1 MKSYQQYLL
10 TEGKIDATKFEGD
23 LLAAMGASDP
33 GSTNAKWPAHE
44 NSKVPAVVLAR
55 GIVEKMRAD
64 GVNVGGPGRTSGKSS
79 KSDLTDLYINMGA
92 KSGEP
97 KTDVQFGGMNLSVK
111 QAGGAQIMAAQG
123 PEAAAIIQA
132 SVKHIPGVTAEA
144 AKLATAAGE
153 MVKHVLASP
162 GFYDFRGGAVRP
174 LELRARKKHGV
185 DKVSELPDEERKKIN
200 DMSKKVGAADKSL
213 SRMLGIGSEPAS
225 KKDVEQF
232 AGFAVKLGIAKKV
245 AEGIP
250 AFLAAESTKR
260 GIFTEAAT
268 GKYKFKPKESIAD
281 HMFAWGTDLEN
292 PAYGLETADHFI
304 NQVLSG
310 GIKYQYNVR
319 DRGGVGSEKGYG
331 MIDAG
336 ATDKMIND
344 KGRGGSIRFSIG
356 KIALKGWQK
365 LIEDESCMVDLDDG
379 ERKFITE
386 MVEELG
392 EIHRTYLTEN
402 MEAFE
407 MLLIQEGFF
416 DKLVDLKNAAK
427 TKISDYAKRVRDAV
441 TFVIDKLKEWI
452 QFIGEWIMKLAKN
465 PGVFMTVFNMD
476 PEIKFSYNF
485 ISV

>member
-23 LLAAMGASDP
+23 LLAAMGASSP
-33 GSTNAKWPAHE
+33 GSTNAKWPAHK

-55 GIVEKMRAD
+55 GIVERMRAD
-64 GVNVGGPGRTSGKSS
+64 GVSLGKPGRTSGGSS

-132 SVKHIPGVTAEA
+132 SVKHIPGVTREA
-144 AKLATAAGE
+144 AKLASAAGE

-174 LELRARKKHGV
+174 LELKARKKYGV
-185 DKVSELPDEERKKIN
+185 DKVSELPDEERKKIQA
-200 DMSKKVGAADKSL
+200 MSKKVGAADQSL

-225 KKDVEQF
+225 KKDVKQF

-292 PAYGLETADHFI
+292 PAYNLETADQFI
-304 NQVLSG
+304 NQVISG

-319 DRGGVGSEKGYG
+319 DRGGVGSEKGFK

-336 ATDKMIND
+336 ATDDMINAA
-344 KGRGGSIRFSIG
+344 GRGGSIRFSIG
-356 KIALKGWQK
+356 KIALSGNHMN
-365 LIEDESCMVDLDDG
+365 ESCMVDLDDG

-392 EIHRTYLTEN
+392 EVHRTYLTEN
-402 MEAFE
+402 MEAVE
-407 MLLIQEGFF
+407 MFLIQEGFF

-427 TKISDYAKRVRDAV
+427 TKISDYANKVRDAV

-476 PEIKFSYNF
+476 PEIKFGYKW
-485 ISV
+485 IAA

>member
-1 MKSYQQYLL
+1 
-10 TEGKIDATKFEGD
+10 
-23 LLAAMGASDP
+23 
-33 GSTNAKWPAHE
+33 
-44 NSKVPAVVLAR
+44 
-55 GIVEKMRAD
+55 IVEKMRAD
-64 GVNVGGPGRTSGKSS
+64 GVNVGSSGRTSGGSS

-132 SVKHIPGVTAEA
+132 SVKHIPGVSAES
-144 AKLATAAGE
+144 AKLASAAGQ
-153 MVKHVLASP
+153 MVKQVLASP

-174 LELRARKKHGV
+174 LELRARKKYGV
-185 DKVSELPDEERKKIN
+185 DKVSKLPDEERKKIN

-232 AGFAVKLGIAKKV
+232 AGFAVKLGIAQKI

-250 AFLAAESTKR
+250 GFLAAESTKR

-292 PAYGLETADHFI
+292 PAYNLETADHFI
-304 NQVLSG
+304 NQVMSG

-319 DRGGVGSEKGYG
+319 DRGGVSSAKGYG

-356 KIALKGWQK
+356 KIALTGNHMK
-365 LIEDESCMVDLDDG
+365 ESCMVDLDDG

-386 MVEELG
+386 MVDELG

-402 MEAFE
+402 FEAVE
-407 MLLIQEGFF
+407 MLLIQEGMF

-427 TKISDYAKRVRDAV
+427 TKISDYANKVRDAV
-441 TFVIDKLKEWI
+441 TYVIERLKEWI
-452 QFIGEWIMKLAKN
+452 KFIGEWIMKLAKN
-465 PGVFMTVFNMD
+465 PGVFMTMFKID
-476 PEIKFSYNF
+476 TDIKFGYKW
-485 ISV
+485 ISA

>member
-1 MKSYQQYLL
+1 MKSYQQFLL
-10 TEGKIDATKFEGD
+10 SEGKIDATKFEGD
-23 LLAAMGASDP
+23 LLAAMGSADP
-33 GSTNAKWPAHE
+33 GSTNAKWPAPK

-55 GIVEKMRAD
+55 GIVKKMQTD
-64 GVNVGGPGRTSGKSS
+64 GVSLGKPGRTSGGSS
-79 KSDLTDLYINMGA
+79 KSDLTDLYLNMGA

-132 SVKHIPGVTAEA
+132 SVKHIPGVSAEA
-144 AKLATAAGE
+144 AKLAMAAGD
-153 MVKHVLASP
+153 MVKEVLASP

-174 LELRARKKHGV
+174 LELRARKKYGV
-185 DKVSELPDEERKKIN
+185 DKVSELPDEERAKIQA
-200 DMSKKVGAADKSL
+200 MSKKVGAADKSL

-232 AGFAVKLGIAKKV
+232 AGFAVKLGIAKKI

-250 AFLAAESTKR
+250 AFLGAESTKR

-281 HMFAWGTDLEN
+281 HMFAWGTDLDN
-292 PAYGLETADHFI
+292 PAYGLETADQFI
-304 NQVLSG
+304 NKVLSG

-356 KIALKGWQK
+356 KLPLDGVHM
-365 LIEDESCMVDLDDG
+365 DESCMVDLDDG
-379 ERKFITE
+379 ERQFITE
-386 MVEELG
+386 MADELA
-392 EIHRTYLTEN
+392 EDHRTYLTEN
-402 MEAFE
+402 IEQIE
-407 MLLIQEGFF
+407 MFLIQEGFF
-416 DKLVDLKNAAK
+416 DKLTDLKKAAK
-427 TKISDYAKRVRDAV
+427 SKISDYANKVRDAV

-452 QFIGEWIMKLAKN
+452 KFIGEWAMKLAKN
-465 PGVFMTVFNMD
+465 PGVFMTLFQLDPQIRFN
-476 PEIKFSYNF
+476 YNF
-485 ISV
+485 ISA